1 MTDLEFCPVEWRAL
15 EEAEAETVTN
25 NPTTTRAAHGMT
37 VVDARPK
44 PCSFRHRAGAELE
57 KHTTSLQETQRRTSS
72 RLIKQVKI
80 IRGPDTTPAET
91 IPARHETKPNQGKFP
106 RTSIPKQQR
115 RFLIPEPAAN
125 YTARWRG
132 ELRARSKPA
141 QKERERG
148 ARDPEPSAGP
158 VPNSRGAT

>member
-1 MTDLEFCPVEWRAL
+1 MTDLEFCPVEWRAS
-15 EEAEAETVTN
+15 EEAEAETVTRQ
-25 NPTTTRAAHGMT
+25 PDYPSSTWHDRRRRQTKTLQL
-37 VVDARPK
+37 
-44 PCSFRHRAGAELE
+44 RHRAGAELE
-57 KHTTSLQETQRRTSS
+57 QQVCVHTTSLQRRTSC
-72 RLIKQVKI
+72 RLIKQIKI
-80 IRGPDTTPAET
+80 IRGPDPTPAET

-141 QKERERG
+141 QEERERG
-148 ARDPEPSAGP
+148 ARDPVPSAEP
-158 VPNSRGAT
+158 VPNSGGAT